1 MTSPLF
7 IFDLDNTLYPRE
19 LTIWHM
25 VDNRIEMYVMQRL
38 GVDAESARRVR
49 MDYLADYGSTLQGLV
64 RHYGVQ
70 PEEYLEYVHDVPA
83 SELVPPRPELGAML
97 DGLPG
102 KCVVFTNGSWD
113 YAHRVLMALGVADRM
128 EKIFGIEFMEYIAKP
143 SPYPYKKLLRDMGTV
158 AENSLFCDDSRRNLL
173 PAHEMG
179 IFTVQVGE
187 SAEPQGA
194 LLLKMP
200 PLSFRPHAVI
210 RDICDLPDVL
220 HAFSPMAKARQGG
233 NG

>member
-19 LTIWHM
+19 LPIWHM
-25 VDNRIEMYVMQRL
+25 VDDRIEMYVMQRL
-38 GVDAESARRVR
+38 GIDAESAKRLR

-64 RHYGVQ
+64 RHYGVR
-70 PEEYLEYVHDVPA
+70 PEDYLGYIHDVPA
-83 SELVPPRPELGAML
+83 SELVPPRPELGEML
-97 DGLPG
+97 AALPG
-102 KCVVFTNGSWD
+102 KCVVLTNGSWD

-128 EKIFGIEFMEYIAKP
+128 EEIFGIEFMEYIAKP
-143 SPYPYKKLLRDMGTV
+143 SPFPYKKLLRVMGTT

-187 SAEPQGA
+187 NTEPQGA

-200 PLSFRPHAVI
+200 PPSFRPHAVI
-210 RDICDLPDVL
+210 RDVCDLPDVL
-220 HAFSPMAKARQGG
+220 HAFPPMAKARQGG

>member
-1 MTSPLF
+1 MASPLF

-19 LTIWHM
+19 LTIWNM
-25 VDNRIEMYVMQRL
+25 VDDRIEMYVMQRL

-49 MDYLADYGSTLQGLV
+49 MDYLADYGSTLQGLA
-64 RHYGVQ
+64 RHHGVQ
-70 PEEYLEYVHDVPA
+70 PDDYLGYIHDVPA

-97 DGLPG
+97 AELPG
-102 KCVVFTNGSWD
+102 KCVVFTNGSRD

-128 EKIFGIEFMEYIAKP
+128 EEIFGIEFMEYIAKP
-143 SPYPYKKLLRDMGTV
+143 SPYPYKKLLRAMGSV
-158 AENSLFCDDSRRNLL
+158 AEDSLFCDDSRRNLL
-173 PAHEMG
+173 PAREMG

-194 LLLKMP
+194 LALKMP
-200 PLSFRPHAVI
+200 PPSFRPHAVI
-210 RDICDLPDVL
+210 EDICDLPKVL
-220 HAFSPMAKARQGG
+220 HAFPPMAKVWQGE